1 MTYKVF
7 SVYYIYDD
15 FFHVKCDFFNDS
27 IQWKSPGLYSNQ
39 GSFFILDYSL
49 LKKISCIFQKKEY
62 NYYTITYGSGIF
74 IFYRLHQWQKKQ
86 IVHVTVETHALA
98 DLAAHVHTAKQ
109 KILKLALAISSS
121 NYRLSLNS

>member
-1 MTYKVF
+1 MKKPWFVF
-7 SVYYIYDD
+7 KSG
-15 FFHVKCDFFNDS
+15 FFFYFR
-27 IQWKSPGLYSNQ
+27 L
-39 GSFFILDYSL
+39 FTF
-49 LKKISCIFQKKEY
+49 KKISCIFKKKEY

-74 IFYRLHQWQKKQ
+74 IFYRLYQWQKKQ
-86 IVHVTVETHALA
+86 IVHATVGTLALA